1 MCVVGVVGVVGV
13 VVVVIGA
20 VLVVVVVVVVVAVVP
35 SLTSIANPPLPLS
48 PHSTAVTQPTLLG
61 GKSLSTEANHKT
73 NPGFG
78 PNICCYALNRKTFTK
93 LVNVTW
99 SQKH

>member
-1 MCVVGVVGVVGV
+1 M
-13 VVVVIGA
+13 A
-20 VLVVVVVVVVVAVVP
+20 VVVVVVVVVVVAVVVVVVVAAVVVAVVP

-48 PHSTAVTQPTLLG
+48 PHSTAVSQPTLLG

-93 LVNVTW
+93 
-99 SQKH
+99 